1 VTALPSDFDIADSAP
16 ADRLS
21 TTQRIESELAR
32 RVYRVVALAA
42 PPSLVLYTLLY
53 AWHGNWIIAC
63 GAALQL
69 LPLWWAAHVEARRR
83 RFDRALLV
91 IFWPA
96 FVAVS
101 ILSIVQGGVLGTAS
115 WWLIMPPFA
124 LIQVGAMRSGL
135 AMVLITFVELFAC
148 HLLHAAGWLPIQAG
162 RPLGGLQIA
171 LAVAGSTLGVA
182 GIAWMGVRW
191 RRELLQ
197 ELDALRE
204 HAEEAT
210 RVKSRFIA
218 NMSHEIRTPLNGIVG
233 AAELLRLSTLDA
245 AQSQAAQIIGHSA
258 QALLAVVNDVLDFS
272 KLEAGRVELERI
284 ALDPAAL
291 AYDTAETFAGQAH
304 ARGVELWAHAAA
316 SVPGLIH
323 SDPVR
328 LRQILHNLVSNAM
341 KFTESGEIR
350 IEVDVLPGVA
360 EPHGAPARPA
370 GAQLRFAVRD
380 TGIGLDVRQ
389 QARLFQAFTQADV
402 STTRRFGG
410 TGLGLVIC
418 RELATLLGGRLEL
431 ESAPGVGS
439 TFSLLLPLTPGDFAA
454 ATEPTPTVPAHGP
467 GAVVICCASTGLR
480 DDVRDWVERSG
491 HVVAATATGT
501 PEDWLASARGIGADT
516 VVMDDEAL
524 RGCGLSRGTWAARL
538 RQAGLNG
545 VLLLGVSV
553 PVVSVPAG
561 LVPLYKPARPQRLD
575 AALREVRRRHATR
588 RDAGSSRAGARS
600 RPGRHAQAPAHR
612 AIVAHADD
620 ARRDLPAP
628 EFVDTVPTGGS
639 VPPPAF
645 VDTVPDAGPF
655 RPHAAARG
663 TGIRPGTGTGT
674 GTGTG
679 NGTGTVASAAPAA
692 PGLRPA
698 GATAP
703 AAPTTATPPA
713 SASARAA
720 GDDPSLPTTAL
731 RGTGELAKA
740 PHTTVL
746 LVEDNAVNQ
755 AVARALLAQL
765 RVDSVIAEDG
775 RAALDLLEQG
785 ADAFSAVLMDC
796 QMPVLDGFA
805 ATRAWRARELALGRA
820 RLPVIAMTANSVAD
834 AGAACTEAGMDD
846 FVAKPFT
853 LGQLE
858 HVLARW
864 MRGAST

>member
-32 RVYRVVALAA
+32 RVYRVVAFAA
-42 PPSLVLYTLLY
+42 PPSVVLYTLLY
-53 AWHGNWIIAC
+53 AWHGNWLIAA
-63 GAALQL
+63 GAAFQL
-69 LPLWWAAHVEARRR
+69 IPLWWAAQVEARRR
-83 RFDRALLV
+83 RFDRALLA

-96 FVAVS
+96 FIAAS
-101 ILSIVQGGVLGTAS
+101 ILSVAQGGVLGTAA

-135 AMVLITFVELFAC
+135 VMVVITFVELFAC
-148 HLLHAAGWLPIQAG
+148 HVLHETGLLAIHVG

-171 LAVAGSTLGVA
+171 LAVAGSTLGVV

-204 HAEEAT
+204 DAEEAT

-245 AQSQAAQIIGHSA
+245 AQAQAAQIIGHSA

-360 EPHGAPARPA
+360 DAHGDPTRPA

-418 RELATLLGGRLEL
+418 RELANLLGGRLEL

-439 TFSLLLPLTPGDFAA
+439 TFSLLLPLTAA
-454 ATEPTPTVPAHGP
+454 DLAAVVEPTPTVPAHGP
-467 GAVVICCASTGLR
+467 GAVVICCASAALR
-480 DDVRDWVERSG
+480 DDARDWVERAG

-501 PEDWLASARGIGADT
+501 PEDWLASAKGIGADT

-553 PVVSVPAG
+553 PVVAVPAG

-575 AALREVRRRHATR
+575 AALREARRRTAAR
-588 RDAGSSRAGARS
+588 RDAAMSRGASRA
-600 RPGRHAQAPAHR
+600 RPGRHAHAQAPRTAVPHGD
-612 AIVAHADD
+612 A
-620 ARRDLPAP
+620 ARRGASAP
-628 EFVDTVPTGGS
+628 EFVDTVPTSGTMR
-639 VPPPAF
+639 PPAF
-645 VDTVPDAGPF
+645 VDTVPDAG
-655 RPHAAARG
+655 AARPPAPA
-663 TGIRPGTGTGT
+663 R
-674 GTGTG
+674 G
-679 NGTGTVASAAPAA
+679 NGNGNGNGNGHGHGHGHGHGNGNGNGSAGAAP
-692 PGLRPA
+692 L
-698 GATAP
+698 ATAV
-703 AAPTTATPPA
+703 
-713 SASARAA
+713 
-720 GDDPSLPTTAL
+720 L
-731 RGTGELAKA
+731 RGTGELATSSQA
-740 PHTTVL
+740 TVL

-785 ADAFSAVLMDC
+785 ADAFAAVLMDC
-796 QMPVLDGFA
+796 QMPVLDGYA
-805 ATRAWRARELALGRA
+805 ATRAWRARERALGRT

-858 HVLARW
+858 HVLGRW
-864 MRGAST
+864 LRGAPT

>member
-32 RVYRVVALAA
+32 RVYRVVALAV
-42 PPSLVLYTLLY
+42 PPSVVLYMLLY
-53 AWHGNWIIAC
+53 AWHGEWLIAG
-63 GAALQL
+63 GAAGQL

-96 FVAVS
+96 FVAAS
-101 ILSIVQGGVLGTAS
+101 ILSVAQGGVLGTAA

-135 AMVLITFVELFAC
+135 AMVVITFVELFAC
-148 HLLHAAGWLPIQAG
+148 HLLHEAGWLSIHVG
-162 RPLGGLQIA
+162 RPLGGLQMA
-171 LAVAGSTLGVA
+171 LAVAGSTLGVV

-204 HAEEAT
+204 DAEEAT

-245 AQSQAAQIIGHSA
+245 AQAQAAQIIGHSA

-350 IEVDVLPGVA
+350 IDVDVLPGVA
-360 EPHGAPARPA
+360 DAPGAPTRPA

-380 TGIGLDVRQ
+380 TGIGLDLRQ

-418 RELATLLGGRLEL
+418 RELASLLGGRLEL

-439 TFSLLLPLTPGDFAA
+439 TFSLLLPLSAGDLAA
-454 ATEPTPTVPAHGP
+454 GTDPTPTVPAHGP
-467 GAVVICCASTGLR
+467 GAVVICCASVGLR

-501 PEDWLASARGIGADT
+501 PEDWLGAAKGIGADT
-516 VVMDDEAL
+516 VVMDDESL

-553 PVVSVPAG
+553 PVVAVPAG

-575 AALREVRRRHATR
+575 AALREARRRNA
-588 RDAGSSRAGARS
+588 
-600 RPGRHAQAPAHR
+600 
-612 AIVAHADD
+612 
-620 ARRDLPAP
+620 ARRDTVSSRSAGRARPSRHGQAAAPRAIRPHDPAGRDVPAP
-628 EFVDTVPTGGS
+628 EFVDTVPTSGMA
-639 VPPPAF
+639 PPPTFA
-645 VDTVPDAGPF
+645 DTVPDAGSP
-655 RPHAAARG
+655 RPAAHVRG
-663 TGIRPGTGTGT
+663 TGSVG
-674 GTGTG
+674 
-679 NGTGTVASAAPAA
+679 AAA
-692 PGLRPA
+692 
-698 GATAP
+698 ATA
-703 AAPTTATPPA
+703 TVQH
-713 SASARAA
+713 
-720 GDDPSLPTTAL
+720 
-731 RGTGELAKA
+731 GTGELTASLQA
-740 PHTTVL
+740 TVL

-785 ADAFSAVLMDC
+785 ADAFAAVLMDC
-796 QMPVLDGFA
+796 QMPVLDGYA
-805 ATRAWRARELALGRA
+805 ATRAWRARERALGRT
-820 RLPVIAMTANSVAD
+820 RLPVIAMTANSIAD

-864 MRGAST
+864 LRESAT

>member
-1 VTALPSDFDIADSAP
+1 VTALAIEFDTADP
-16 ADRLS
+16 ATAHRPS

-32 RVYRVVALAA
+32 RVYRVVALVIPAGM
-42 PPSLVLYTLLY
+42 LLYALLY
-53 AWHGNWIIAC
+53 AWHREWIIAS
-63 GAALQL
+63 GAALQFI
-69 LPLWWAAHVEARRR
+69 PLWWAAHVEARRR
-83 RFDRALLV
+83 RYDRALLV
-91 IFWPA
+91 VFWPLFFCA
-96 FVAVS
+96 SALSVA
-101 ILSIVQGGVLGTAS
+101 QGGVVGTAT

-135 AMVLITFVELFAC
+135 AMVVLTFTELFAC
-148 HLLHAAGWLPIQAG
+148 HLLHEAGWLVVHVG

-171 LAVAGSTLGVA
+171 LAVAGSTVGVV

-197 ELDALRE
+197 ELDTLRE
-204 HAEEAT
+204 DAEEAT

-245 AQSQAAQIIGHSA
+245 AQAQAAQIIGHSA

-272 KLEAGRVELERI
+272 KLEAGRVELEHI

-316 SVPGLIH
+316 AVPAQIH

-328 LRQILHNLVSNAM
+328 VRQILHNLVSNAM

-350 IEVDVLPGVA
+350 IEVEVLPGPVETGGTA
-360 EPHGAPARPA
+360 TRLRGAH
-370 GAQLRFAVRD
+370 LRFAVRD
-380 TGIGLDVRQ
+380 TGIGLDVAQ

-418 RELATLLGGRLEL
+418 RELAHLLGGRLEL

-439 TFSLLLPLTPGDFAA
+439 TFSLLLPLGADDLDAFS
-454 ATEPTPTVPAHGP
+454 EPTPTVPTHGAS
-467 GAVVICCASTGLR
+467 AVVICCASATLR
-480 DDVRDWVERSG
+480 DDVRDWAERAG

-501 PEDWLASARGIGADT
+501 PEDWIASAKAIGADS

-524 RGCGLSRGTWAARL
+524 RACGLSRGTWAARL
-538 RQAGLNG
+538 RNAGMNG

-553 PVVSVPAG
+553 PVVAVPAG

-575 AALREVRRRHATR
+575 AALREARRRAPAPRDAKAARGASRTRPAPAPPPARVSGGVAPARPQVGVASMAPRATPSRVPAQVQSPTSEFPDTQPPEPVPPRTPPAPGPAPAPAARSAATR
-588 RDAGSSRAGARS
+588 RAATTS
-600 RPGRHAQAPAHR
+600 RPEVMQGK
-612 AIVAHADD
+612 
-620 ARRDLPAP
+620 
-628 EFVDTVPTGGS
+628 
-639 VPPPAF
+639 
-645 VDTVPDAGPF
+645 
-655 RPHAAARG
+655 
-663 TGIRPGTGTGT
+663 
-674 GTGTG
+674 
-679 NGTGTVASAAPAA
+679 
-692 PGLRPA
+692 
-698 GATAP
+698 
-703 AAPTTATPPA
+703 
-713 SASARAA
+713 
-720 GDDPSLPTTAL
+720 
-731 RGTGELAKA
+731 GELADA
-740 PHTTVL
+740 PRATVL

-775 RAALDLLEQG
+775 QAALDLLERG
-785 ADAFSAVLMDC
+785 ADDFSAVLMDC
-796 QMPVLDGFA
+796 QMPILDGHA
-805 ATRAWRARELALGRA
+805 ATRAWRARERVLGRS
-820 RLPVIAMTANSVAD
+820 RLPVIAMTANSLAD
-834 AGAACTEAGMDD
+834 AGAACQEAGMDD
-846 FVAKPFT
+846 FMAKPFT

-864 MRGAST
+864 LQPSAT